1 MFCRYLIL
9 TKGDKMSVEEDSK
22 KKQYKKFQKLDEAWR
37 TDMMA
42 LDTPSVYK
50 KIQEVAIND
59 VQLTMAKNFDEDLK
73 KLKEQVKVANEPYS
87 QGAKE
92 NKIRLEYLLET
103 LRSRGEDVPSV
114 SDFIKEAAN
123 GELNESEG

>member
-1 MFCRYLIL
+1 
-9 TKGDKMSVEEDSK
+9 MSVEEDSK